1 VVTLDWDAAS
11 GRLTPR
17 QTLSTLPPGFKGS
30 NFCSEILTSADGRF
44 VYCGNRLHDSI
55 GIFRVVADGTLEYVG
70 EEWTRGNYPRSFTFD
85 PTGSYL
91 ACCNQRDDNVA
102 IFAVD
107 KASGGLAFTGHYAA
121 VGNPSHVVFLDLAAR

>member
-1 VVTLDWDAAS
+1 V
-11 GRLTPR
+11 
-17 QTLSTLPPGFKGS
+17 
-30 NFCSEILTSADGRF
+30 SADGRF

-70 EEWTRGNYPRSFTFD
+70 EEWTRGNYPRSFTFSPD
-85 PTGSYL
+85 GSFL

-107 KASGGLAFTGHYAA
+107 KASGALAFTGHYAA
-121 VGNPSHVVFLDLAAR
+121 VGNPSHVVFLDLAAE